1 MKNIFILLAVLVLQL
16 QTLPAIANS
25 ENLTAFLENLDG
37 SYKGR
42 GKASVSPAADPQKI
56 VCRVVNSFMADTS
69 TLHLE
74 GDCATTQGKVKIDA
88 EFSVVGGK
96 FQGSFL
102 APIANSKVTKSNGVL
117 VDGNLVVSTS
127 YVNNGSGGL
136 TRVRQIISP
145 KESGGFHAKF
155 LKFDHAAGDYLETGN
170 VEFKAQEGS

>member
-102 APIANSKVTKSNGVL
+102 APIANSKVTKSNGIL

-155 LKFDHAAGDYLETGN
+155 LKFDPK
-170 VEFKAQEGS
+170 VK